1 MIKAGIKPENITYL
15 TYYNDVYKD
24 VNPFKGIVFTNPA
37 DNKDSDWAK
46 YGWFDHID
54 YTDKDINLRVFLAIL
69 SGDTETVKANTGK
82 ENPKVLAAGPNDPVS
97 PVSLIMVQKVS
108 LLLVR
113 IMLLKN
119 SCLIP

>member
-15 TYYNDVYKD
+15 TYYSDVYKD

-46 YGWFDHID
+46 
-54 YTDKDINLRVFLAIL
+54 VFLAIL

-113 IMLLKN
+113 IMSLKN
-119 SCLIP
+119 NCLIP